1 MPEPQIV
8 FINGGM
14 TFKESE
20 DYLDYLRNREVSLE
34 EEQKWYKGDYLEKN
48 LGQKIYEIEMPC
60 RDNADYREWR
70 INFDNYLPLLSEK
83 IVLVGLSLG
92 ATFLAKYLSENQVS
106 NEIVSAYLIAP
117 PYDDDIPEDLAGG
130 FRLGEDL
137 SLLEENCENL
147 TLMFSEDD
155 EVVPVSQAEK
165 FREKL
170 TSAETVTY
178 ESKGGHFQV
187 REFSELVE
195 KMQNQV
201 E

>member
-1 MPEPQIV
+1 MSEAQIV

-14 TFKESE
+14 TFKERE

-34 EEQKWYKGDYLEKN
+34 GEKKWYKGDYLEKN
-48 LGQKIYEIEMPC
+48 LDQEVYEIEMPC
-60 RDNADYREWR
+60 RDNADYEEWR
-70 INFDNYLPLLSEK
+70 INFGNYLPLLSDRVVF
-83 IVLVGLSLG
+83 IGLSLG

-106 NEIVSAYLIAP
+106 KEIVSAYLIAP

-130 FRLGEDL
+130 FQLGEDL

-155 EVVPVSQAEK
+155 EVVPVRHAEK

-170 TSAETVTY
+170 TNAEIVTY

-187 REFSELVE
+187 EEFPELVQ
-195 KMQNQV
+195 KIQNQM